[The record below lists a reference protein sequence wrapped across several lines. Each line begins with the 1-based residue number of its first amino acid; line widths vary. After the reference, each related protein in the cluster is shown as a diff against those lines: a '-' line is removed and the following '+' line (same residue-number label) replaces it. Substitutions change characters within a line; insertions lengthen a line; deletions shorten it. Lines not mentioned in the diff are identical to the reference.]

1 MESMDDSSLGIVRIA
16 GCSRLREIGL
26 SPSVR
31 VLLSQ
36 LRFSNHGDGL
46 GAPQE
51 CVPVHL
57 KLEPRLQGGDS
68 QLEFTQHNAA
78 R

>member
-1 MESMDDSSLGIVRIA
+1 MESMDDSGLGIVRIA
-16 GCSRLREIGL
+16 GYSRLMEIGS

-31 VLLSQ
+31 VLLSH

-51 CVPVHL
+51 CVPLHL
-57 KLEPRLQGGDS
+57 KLEPRLQGGDGH
-68 QLEFTQHNAA
+68 LPHNAA
-78 R
+78 Q